1 MSSTPSPT
9 SSDDVPVLPAT
20 ATTPEGAS
28 AGRRPVTVP
37 RSLAVLSELGW
48 RFLVCVAALVVI
60 VYGLWELRLVLLPV
74 FISLLA
80 ATILA
85 PPAVW
90 LRHRGVPRTIAT
102 FVVYV
107 AGLGVLAGVLWLIV
121 PATIHEFDELG
132 VQVGGGI
139 DEVGDWL
146 ATGPF
151 GLTEREVQEGIDE
164 LSTRVQS
171 SADDI
176 ASGVYTGALVAVQV
190 LAGILI
196 ALVVT
201 FVLVKDGDR
210 MWDWVVRLTP
220 VRRRETIHAAGE
232 EGWRVLSAFVRG
244 ITIIAAIDA
253 IAIGLALWII
263 GVPLVMPLA
272 LLTFVLAFI
281 PFIGAFTAGAA
292 AALVA
297 LVSNGWVD
305 ALLVIAAVT
314 AIQQLEGDLLY
325 PVIVGRTVELHPVAI
340 LVCVGA
346 GGILGGIIG
355 AFLAVPVA
363 ALVATVI
370 PLVRREVRLSHTLD
384 PPPPQGDERPP
395 SEIVLP

>member
-1 MSSTPSPT
+1 MSSRPSPT
-9 SSDDVPVLPAT
+9 SSDEVPVLPAT
-20 ATTPEGAS
+20 ATTPEGAP

-60 VYGLWELRLVLLPV
+60 VYGLWQLRLVLLPV
-74 FISLLA
+74 FIAMLA
-80 ATILA
+80 ATLLG
-85 PPAVW
+85 PPSMW
-90 LRHRGVPRTIAT
+90 LRHRGVPRTLATLLVYIGGIA
-102 FVVYV
+102 
-107 AGLGVLAGVLWLIV
+107 VLAGVMWLIV

-151 GLTEREVQEGIDE
+151 GLSETEVQDAINE
-164 LSTRVQS
+164 LSNRVQD
-171 SADDI
+171 SAEDI
-176 ASGVYTGALVAVQV
+176 ASGVYTGALIAVQV

-196 ALVVT
+196 TFVVT
-201 FVLVKDGDR
+201 FFLVRDGDR
-210 MWDWVVRLTP
+210 MWDWAVRLAP
-220 VRRRETIHAAGE
+220 HRRRETIHAAGE

-244 ITIIAAIDA
+244 ITIIATIDA
-253 IAIGLALWII
+253 VAIGMALWII
-263 GVPLVMPLA
+263 GVPLVMPLV

-325 PVIVGRTVELHPVAI
+325 PVIVGKTVELHPVAI
-340 LVCVGA
+340 VVCVGA

-370 PLVRREVRLSHTLD
+370 PLVRREVALSHTLE
-384 PPPPQGDERPP
+384 PPPPADEPP
-395 SEIVLP
+395 SITLP

>member
-1 MSSTPSPT
+1 MSSRPSPT
-9 SSDDVPVLPAT
+9 SSGEVPVLPAT
-20 ATTPEGAS
+20 ATTPEGAP

-60 VYGLWELRLVLLPV
+60 VYGLWQLRLVLLPV
-74 FISLLA
+74 FIAMLA
-80 ATILA
+80 ATILG
-85 PPAVW
+85 PPAMW
-90 LRHRGVPRTIAT
+90 LRHRGVHRTIAT
-102 FVVYV
+102 FLVYV
-107 AGLGVLAGVLWLIV
+107 GGLTVLAGVLWLII

-151 GLTEREVQEGIDE
+151 GLSEAEVQDAIDE
-164 LSTRVQS
+164 LSKRVQD
-171 SADDI
+171 SAEDI
-176 ASGVYTGALVAVQV
+176 ASGVYTGALVAAQV
-190 LAGILI
+190 LAGMLI

-201 FVLVKDGDR
+201 FFLIRDGDR
-210 MWDWVVRLTP
+210 MWDWIVRLAP
-220 VRRRETIHAAGE
+220 PRRRETIHAAGE

-253 IAIGLALWII
+253 LAIGFALWII

-305 ALLVIAAVT
+305 AVLVIAAVT

-325 PVIVGRTVELHPVAI
+325 PVIVGKTVELHPVAI

-346 GGILGGIIG
+346 GAILGGIIG

-363 ALVATVI
+363 AVVATVI
-370 PLVRREVRLSHTLD
+370 PLVRREVALAHTID
-384 PPPPQGDERPP
+384 PPPAAPDDPP
-395 SEIVLP
+395 GVVLP